1 MSGGSFLHQAH
12 RWLGREVEDTVTGR
26 RGILTAVA
34 PEGADPR
41 ARPLAWLRP
50 LGGGT
55 EWTTFPAALANPSPS
70 TSARRTPR

>member
-1 MSGGSFLHQAH
+1 MSGGSFLHQKH

-34 PEGADPR
+34 PDPADPR

-55 EWTTFPAALANPSPS
+55 EWTTTPAALASPSPL
-70 TSARRTPR
+70 TPARRTSR